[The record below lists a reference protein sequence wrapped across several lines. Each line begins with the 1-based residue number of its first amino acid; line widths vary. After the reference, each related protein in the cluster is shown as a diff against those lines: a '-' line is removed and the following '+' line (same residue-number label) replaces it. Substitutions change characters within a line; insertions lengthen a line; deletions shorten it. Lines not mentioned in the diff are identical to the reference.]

1 MAGRMVTAIR
11 RHPVGVATFL
21 AIVVGWEIAAHL
33 VPESQISGS
42 PIVPSWEFIFG
53 PALKG
58 LSDYWTFEYW
68 APRPTYGE
76 PQTYLGAFLAIG
88 YHSGKTLLRLL
99 LGLTLGLITGVG
111 SGLVVSYWPFVRRVA
126 WAPLNFLRMTP
137 LLAAIPLFQF
147 WLGAN
152 TVGVTVF
159 IAFGVWVL
167 LLVATITAVANV
179 PDRYVESART
189 LGASRLRTYVTVIV
203 PGALPELR
211 TSLLLAAGLSW
222 SLTIGAEYLGL
233 RDGLGAILLTAE
245 NFTNTG
251 RMMVMALV
259 LTVYALLSFLLL
271 DVVAG
276 KALSWMP
283 TLEAQPTMRVAAG
296 TAALGGTAATER
308 DEATVP

>member
-1 MAGRMVTAIR
+1 MLGRLLRSIR
-11 RHPVGVATFL
+11 RHPIGVATLVLIL
-21 AIVVGWEIAAHL
+21 AGWEVAAHL

-58 LSDYWTFEYW
+58 LSDYWTFDYW
-68 APRPTYGE
+68 APRPSFGE

-88 YHSGKTLLRLL
+88 YHSGRTLMRLL
-99 LGLTLGLITGVG
+99 LGLSTGLVAGIG
-111 SGLVVSYWPFVRRVA
+111 SGLVISYWPFFRRLA

-152 TVGVTVF
+152 TTGVTVF

-167 LLVATITAVANV
+167 LLVATINAVANV
-179 PDRYVESART
+179 PDRYLESART
-189 LGASRLRTYVTVIV
+189 LGASRFRTYRTVVI

-211 TSLLLAAGLSW
+211 TSLLLATGLSW

-259 LTVYALLSFLLL
+259 LIFYALLSFVLL
-271 DVVAG
+271 DLLAAR
-276 KALSWMP
+276 ALRWMP
-283 TLEAQPTMRVAAG
+283 SLETTPTAKAAG
-296 TAALGGTAATER
+296 AAALGGVVAER
-308 DEATVP
+308 EETRVA